1 MEESGVLLSRSEFKN
16 SMGTFKIRNN
26 QNKTTQY
33 SIVRAENPQDIKL
46 NHVVPKEIYGQE
58 WVSIKDFNNQRDE
71 KGEKKTYNKETREF
85 LRHAENY
92 GTQNFLQS
100 NNKGTVVFEKAQYGG
115 NKDAMY
121 DRFMSMLGKKNSDAG
136 LTQGAKNV
144 PAKPKSRVTSR
155 VASQNTEW
163 W

>member
-58 WVSIKDFNNQRDE
+58 WVSIKDHDLRNE
-71 KGEKKTYNKETREF
+71 KGEKKKYNKETREF
-85 LRHAENY
+85 LRHAQNS

-100 NNKGTVVFEKAQYGG
+100 NDRGTVVFEKAQYGG
-115 NKDAMY
+115 NKDATY
-121 DRFMSMLGKKNSDAG
+121 DRFMSMLDKKNSVAG
-136 LTQGAKNV
+136 LTQGAVNV
-144 PAKPKSRVTSR
+144 PAKPKSRLTR
-155 VASQNTEW
+155 ASQRKDW